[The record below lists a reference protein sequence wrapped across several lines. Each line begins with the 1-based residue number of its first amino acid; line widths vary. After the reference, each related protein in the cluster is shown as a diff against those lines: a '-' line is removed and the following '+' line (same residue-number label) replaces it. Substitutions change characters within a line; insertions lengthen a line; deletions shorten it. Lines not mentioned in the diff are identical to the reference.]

1 MSRRGSLVI
10 LLTLAGYILVGN
22 HGGRHVD
29 NAPIGTYVMGIS
41 DSSTILMFINVESL
55 HSVGFSRQDINHHLF
70 VLCLPPSISSIPA
83 NDRLDIVVDILDL
96 SALVM

>member
-10 LLTLAGYILVGN
+10 RLALAGCILVGN

-41 DSSTILMFINVESL
+41 DSSIIPVLINVDSL
-55 HSVGFSRQDINHHLF
+55 HSVGFSCQDVNHHLL
-70 VLCLPPSISSIPA
+70 VLCLPPSVFSIPA
-83 NDRLDIVVDILDL
+83 ND
-96 SALVM
+96 